1 MRETS
6 YKTVIAEMTVRALW
20 ETQNIMDCIP
30 DEIWDKEYAGSPLW
44 QHVYHMLHKL
54 DQWFINPRDKDFVE
68 PPIHTPALDDL
79 ETYPTGRLGR
89 RHGRKDPQ
97 HPPQGAA
104 GGQHQQGQLPFHG
117 SASFQSRSMSAVVSG
132 RLRPSARI
140 RATKAAALQ
149 AGSSRR
155 RASARSGGAET

>member
-68 PPIHTPALDDL
+68 PPIHSPSLDDL
-79 ETYPTGRLGR
+79 ETYPEGRLGR
-89 RHGRKDPQ
+89 TQ
-97 HPPQGAA
+97 MEEY
-104 GGQHQQGQLPFHG
+104 FYT
-117 SASFQSRSMSAVVSG
+117 
-132 RLRPSARI
+132 I
-140 RATKAAALQ
+140 KA
-149 AGSSRR
+149 
-155 RASARSGGAET
+155 